1 MKPSELFTPE
11 EITFL
16 SRIPRLFLL
25 DFEGDEELDDDDLDE
40 IFDAVMETEQSASDT
55 AIQERI
61 LDAIQKA

>member
-40 IFDAVMETEQSASDT
+40 FFFAVMESEQSASDT
-55 AIQERI
+55 SFQERI
-61 LDAIQKA
+61 LDAIL